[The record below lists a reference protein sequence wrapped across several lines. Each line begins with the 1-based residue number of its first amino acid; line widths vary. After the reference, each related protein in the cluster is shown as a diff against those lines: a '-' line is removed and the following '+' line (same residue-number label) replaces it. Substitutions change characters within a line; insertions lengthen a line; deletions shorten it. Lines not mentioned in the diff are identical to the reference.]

1 MELFLQRLEIEN
13 FKGVKALCLDFG
25 DETHFYG
32 CNASGKSTVVDA
44 FCWLLFNRDSR
55 GNAPGSD
62 KFREK
67 PLDADG
73 HEVHYVDTRVTA
85 KFLLDGQPFEL
96 QRVQRENWVKKRGNA
111 EASYQGNASQY
122 WINGVET
129 KSSDFAARINSIANG
144 DVFLLLTSLGAFN
157 ALDWKKRR
165 ALLVSMCNIDVD
177 AELLNRPEFAE
188 IAQEARERNVSIDD
202 LRSVL
207 ASRKKDIA
215 KELTTIP
222 ARIDEAKRM
231 RPEHTE
237 HDLHEAEYN
246 LKDAG
251 EDMQRCE
258 ALIAEC
264 RAGGDDGTLQRQIL
278 ALEADIVAAKRRI
291 SDDYDAQYA
300 RLKMAAMDAK
310 RQMEVAGKLC
320 KSTEFC
326 VSDATAKVADAEK
339 ALEKLRSDYKAAFG
353 VQFASPDVPT
363 VCPTCGQEMPAEK
376 IDEMIAKAKATFEA
390 EKQDKLA
397 EINKRGQELKRQYTA
412 YAQAL
417 TDAQEAHAQAV
428 KQCADAK
435 AAAEA
440 AEQEL
445 EAFPAT
451 VEFEGDSQLAEMA
464 ERLNELKN
472 SQSPDRQGENLKQLE
487 HRKNGLQ
494 ECIDRARAVIAA
506 KEQADQI
513 DKRIAEL
520 EAMQT
525 ELGQRRADTEVMLYD
540 VERFIAARCE
550 LLEESI
556 NDRFPTIRWK
566 LFDRQ
571 INGAL
576 VDCCECMIPSDGAL
590 VSYAG
595 TNTAASVNADI
606 EIIGVLSKYYGVTA
620 PVFVDNAE
628 RINYIAK
635 PAGQLITLSVSGDK
649 ALRVEIK
656 NAKEAA

>member
-1 MELFLQRLEIEN
+1 MDLFLQRLEIEN
-13 FKGVKALCLDFG
+13 FKGVKSESFDFG
-25 DETHFYG
+25 TETHFYG

-73 HEVHYVDTRVTA
+73 REVHYVDTRVMA
-85 KFLLDGQPFEL
+85 RFLLDGQPFEL
-96 QRVQRENWVKKRGNA
+96 QRVQRENWIKKRGNA

-188 IAQEARERNVSIDD
+188 ISREARERNVSIDD

-231 RPEHTE
+231 RPYTE

-291 SDDYDAQYA
+291 SDDHDAQYA
-300 RLKMAAMDAK
+300 RLKMAAADAK
-310 RQMEVAGKLC
+310 LHADMAGNRC
-320 KSTEFC
+320 RSAEAT
-326 VSDATAKVADAEK
+326 VTDATAKAGEAEK
-339 ALEKLRSDYKAAFG
+339 ALVKLRKDYKAAFG
-353 VQFASPDVPT
+353 AQFVLPDVPT
-363 VCPTCGQEMPAEK
+363 ICPTCGQEMPAEK
-376 IDEMIAKAKATFEA
+376 IDETIANVKAAFDR
-390 EKQDKLA
+390 EKQDKLS
-397 EINKRGQELKRQYTA
+397 EINKRGQELKRQYA
-412 YAQAL
+412 DYAQAL
-417 TDAQEAHAQAV
+417 TKAQEDHTQAE
-428 KQCADAK
+428 KQYAEAK

-451 VEFEGDSQLAEMA
+451 VDFEGDAQLAKMA
-464 ERLNELKN
+464 ERLNGMKN
-472 SQSPDRQGENLKQLE
+472 SQSPDRQDENLKQLE

-494 ECIDRARAVIAA
+494 ERIDRARAILATR
-506 KEQADQI
+506 EQADQI

-576 VDCCECMIPSDGAL
+576 VDCCECMIPGDGAL

-649 ALRVEIK
+649 VLRVEIK

>member
-1 MELFLQRLEIEN
+1 MNLFLQRLEIEN
-13 FKGVKALCLDFG
+13 FKGVKAAGFDFG
-25 DETHFYG
+25 NETHFYG
-32 CNASGKSTVVDA
+32 CNASGKSTIVDA

-96 QRVQRENWVKKRGNA
+96 QRLQRENWVKKRGNA

-231 RPEHTE
+231 RPEYTE

-246 LKDAG
+246 IKDAS

-291 SDDYDAQYA
+291 SDDHDAQYT
-300 RLKMAAMDAK
+300 RLKMAAADAK
-310 RQMEVAGKLC
+310 LHADMAGNRC
-320 KSTEFC
+320 RSAE
-326 VSDATAKVADAEK
+326 AAVADAMAKAGEAEK
-339 ALEKLRSDYKAAFG
+339 ALAKLRQDYKAAFG
-353 VQFASPDVPT
+353 TQFVLPDVPT
-363 VCPTCGQEMPAEK
+363 ICPTCGQEMPAEK
-376 IDEMIAKAKATFEA
+376 IDETIAKAKAAFDC
-390 EKQDKLA
+390 EKQDKLS
-397 EINKRGQELKRQYTA
+397 EINKRGQELKRQYA
-412 YAQAL
+412 DYAQAL
-417 TDAQEAHAQAV
+417 TKAQEDHAQAK
-428 KQCADAK
+428 KQYAEAK
-435 AAAEA
+435 AAADA
-440 AEQEL
+440 AEQAL
-445 EAFPAT
+445 AVLSPT
-451 VEFEGDSQLAEMA
+451 VDFAGDAQLAEMT
-464 ERLNELKN
+464 ERLNELKS
-472 SQSPDRQGENLKQLE
+472 SQSPDMQDENLKQLE

-494 ECIDRARAVIAA
+494 ERIDRARAVIA
-506 KEQADQI
+506 KREQAEQI

-606 EIIGVLSKYYGVTA
+606 EIIGVLSQYYGVTA

-656 NAKEAA
+656 DYKEAD

>member
-13 FKGVKALCLDFG
+13 FKGVKALRLDFG

-73 HEVHYVDTRVTA
+73 REVHYVDTRVTA

-129 KSSDFAARINSIANG
+129 KSSDFAERINSIANG

-177 AELLNRPEFAE
+177 AELLNRSEFAE

-215 KELTTIP
+215 KEMTTIP

-231 RPEHTE
+231 RPEYTD

-291 SDDYDAQYA
+291 SDDHDAQYT
-300 RLKMAAMDAK
+300 RLKMAAADAK
-310 RQMEVAGKLC
+310 LHADMAGNRC
-320 KSTEFC
+320 RSAE
-326 VSDATAKVADAEK
+326 AAVADAMAKAEEAEK
-339 ALEKLRSDYKAAFG
+339 ALAKLRKDYKAAFG
-353 VQFASPDVPT
+353 AQFVLPDVPT
-363 VCPTCGQEMPAEK
+363 ICPTCGQEMPAEK
-376 IDEMIAKAKATFEA
+376 IDETIAKAKAAFDR
-390 EKQDKLA
+390 EKQDKLS
-397 EINKRGQELKRQYTA
+397 EINKRGQELKRQYA
-412 YAQAL
+412 DYAQAL
-417 TDAQEAHAQAV
+417 TKAQEAHAQAG
-428 KQCADAK
+428 KQCAEAK
-435 AAAEA
+435 AAADA

-445 EAFPAT
+445 ATFPAT

-464 ERLNELKN
+464 ERLNELKS
-472 SQSPDRQGENLKQLE
+472 SQSPDRQDENLKQLE
-487 HRKNGLQ
+487 HRKKGLQ
-494 ECIDRARAVIAA
+494 ERIDRARAVLAK
-506 KEQADQI
+506 KEQAEQI
-513 DKRIAEL
+513 NKRIAEL
-520 EAMQT
+520 ESMQT

-606 EIIGVLSKYYGVTA
+606 EIIGVLSQYYGVTA

-635 PAGQLITLSVSGDK
+635 PAGQLVTLSVSGDK
-649 ALRVEIK
+649 VLRVEIK